1 MWLGENFVEAI
12 CNISS
17 MLIMYQKN
25 TQTQVSLHQ
34 VSLLFMILLCMIGS
48 REFHI
53 EFIISIDV
61 KWVYGINVLVIS
73 LIIKT

>member
-53 EFIISIDV
+53 KFISSV
-61 KWVYGINVLVIS
+61 RRKVGVWY
-73 LIIKT
+73 

>member
-25 TQTQVSLHQ
+25 TQTQLSLHQ

-53 EFIISIDV
+53 EF
-61 KWVYGINVLVIS
+61 VIS
-73 LIIKT
+73 VRRKVGVWY

>member
-34 VSLLFMILLCMIGS
+34 VSLLFIILLCMIGS
-48 REFHI
+48 REFHK
-53 EFIISIDV
+53 EFIMSIRGKV
-61 KWVYGINVLVIS
+61 GVRY
-73 LIIKT
+73 

>member
-1 MWLGENFVEAI
+1 MWLGENFVKAI

-34 VSLLFMILLCMIGS
+34 VSLLFIILLCMIGS
-48 REFHI
+48 REFHK
-53 EFIISIDV
+53 EFIMSIRRKV
-61 KWVYGINVLVIS
+61 GVRY
-73 LIIKT
+73 